1 VLSRRVEARRP
12 AFPAVLPR
20 HRRAGKKL
28 RWSIAI
34 MEITTFPMIRVI
46 AVSEFVKQDLIKRG
60 VSADRIVVRYLAADE
75 KRFRPDPEARQ
86 HWAARYSIQ
95 SRELLTVYKKRDHH
109 LVRS

>member
-1 VLSRRVEARRP
+1 
-12 AFPAVLPR
+12 
-20 HRRAGKKL
+20 
-28 RWSIAI
+28 